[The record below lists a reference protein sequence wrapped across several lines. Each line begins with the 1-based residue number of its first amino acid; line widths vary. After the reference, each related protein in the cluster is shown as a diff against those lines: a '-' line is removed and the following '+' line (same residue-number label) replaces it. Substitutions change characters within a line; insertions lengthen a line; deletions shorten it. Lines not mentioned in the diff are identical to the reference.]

1 MVFGWSVS
9 LLYASNIAVQ
19 RQNNHE
25 GDLGLLVSVL
35 VDESEAVAEVVKLHP
50 GIQWKLE
57 C

>member
-9 LLYASNIAVQ
+9 LLYASNIAVH

-35 VDESEAVAEVVKLHP
+35 VDESEADK
-50 GIQWKLE
+50 
-57 C
+57 

>member
-25 GDLGLLVSVL
+25 GDLGLLVSIL
-35 VDESEAVAEVVKLHP
+35 VDESEADKQLQKL
-50 GIQWKLE
+50 
-57 C
+57 